1 VERAVEQWPNRPRA
15 ASMCLPH
22 DQIDR
27 ERRLGVKQREAARR
41 ARGYGAIGLRQGA
54 VAAATLL
61 LVFSTGACDRLTTTA
76 PDAGD
81 IFDGPLPG
89 LTKEELAA
97 FIRGDEAFGR
107 QFSPNEG
114 LGPIFNNVSCA
125 SCHSGD
131 GRGHLRN
138 AFIRFS
144 IGEDLVPHLGGPQLQ
159 DKAIAGAV
167 PERLPDGVQT
177 SLRLPP
183 PVFGVGLIE
192 AIPESVILA
201 LADPHDANGDG
212 ISGRP
217 NYVVPG
223 DFVPA
228 DEIGGFL
235 TDSLG
240 QGQPQLGRFSRK
252 AQVSSLL
259 LQVAKAYQEDIG
271 ITNDFLPVEIRN
283 PLASRATEAADRV
296 PDPEL
301 PGDEVRAVLAY
312 LRTLAPPA
320 PGEMTP
326 RRQQG
331 EKIFQEIG
339 CGSCHVPELRT
350 GPSTIAALAN
360 QPVQMYSDLLLHDM
374 GPELADNRPDGQ
386 ATGREWKTAPLW
398 GLRIMRDFLNGE
410 AFLLHDGRARS
421 VEEAIRLHGGEA
433 EKSRNAFARLAA
445 DARAALL
452 DFVESR

>member
-1 VERAVEQWPNRPRA
+1 MKTHEVWRHAPGYRG
-15 ASMCLPH
+15 
-22 DQIDR
+22 
-27 ERRLGVKQREAARR
+27 LGMRGS
-41 ARGYGAIGLRQGA
+41 ARG
-54 VAAATLL
+54 AAALL
-61 LVFSTGACDRLTTTA
+61 LTLSIGACDRLTTQA
-76 PDAGD
+76 PDPGD
-81 IFDGPLPG
+81 IFDGPVPG
-89 LTKEELAA
+89 LTTEELAA

-144 IGEDLVPHLGGPQLQ
+144 VGEDLVPHLGGPQLQ

-167 PERLPDGVQT
+167 PERLPDGVQA
-177 SLRLPP
+177 SVRLPP

-217 NYVVPG
+217 NIVVPE
-223 DFVPA
+223 DFVPL
-228 DEIGGFL
+228 DEVGGFK

-240 QGQPQLGRFSRK
+240 KGMPTLGRFGRK
-252 AQVSSLL
+252 AAVGSLL
-259 LQVAKAYQEDIG
+259 LQVVKAYHEDMG
-271 ITNDFLPVEIRN
+271 ITNDFLPVENKN

-296 PDPEL
+296 ADPEL
-301 PGDEVRAVLAY
+301 PEQEVRAVLAY

-320 PGEMTP
+320 PGAMTP
-326 RRQQG
+326 SRQRG
-331 EKIFQEIG
+331 EELFRSTG
-339 CGSCHVPELRT
+339 CASCHVPELRT
-350 GPSTIAALAN
+350 GPSTIMALSN
-360 QPVQMYSDLLLHDM
+360 QPVRLYSDLLLHDM
-374 GPELADNRPDGQ
+374 GEKLADNRPDGQ

-410 AFLLHDGRARS
+410 AFLLHDGRAKS
-421 VEEAIRLHGGEA
+421 VEEAILLHGGEA

>member
-1 VERAVEQWPNRPRA
+1 MKEQA
-15 ASMCLPH
+15 AAP
-22 DQIDR
+22 D
-27 ERRLGVKQREAARR
+27 
-41 ARGYGAIGLRQGA
+41 ARGYGRTSFCRVVLG
-54 VAAATLL
+54 AATLVL
-61 LVFSTGACDRLTTTA
+61 TFSVSACDRLTTEA

-131 GRGHLRN
+131 GRGRPEN
-138 AFIRFS
+138 GFFRFS
-144 IGEDLVPHLGGPQLQ
+144 VGEDLVPHLGGPQLQ

-167 PERLPDGVQT
+167 PERLPPGVQT
-177 SLRLPP
+177 SFRLPP

-192 AIPESVILA
+192 AIPESAVLA
-201 LADPHDANGDG
+201 HADPNDADGDG

-217 NYVVPG
+217 NFVVPE
-223 DFVPA
+223 DFVPI
-228 DEIGGFL
+228 DEIGGFQ

-240 QGQPQLGRFSRK
+240 EGKPTLGRFGRK
-252 AQVSSLL
+252 AAVGSLL
-259 LQVAKAYQEDIG
+259 LQVVKAYHEDMG
-271 ITNDFLPVEIRN
+271 ITNDFLPVENKN

-296 PDPEL
+296 ADPEL
-301 PGDEVRAVLAY
+301 PEEEVRAVLAY
-312 LRTLAPPA
+312 LRGLAPPA
-320 PGEMTP
+320 PGAMTA
-326 RRQQG
+326 RREQG
-331 EKIFQEIG
+331 EELFRSVG
-339 CGSCHVPELRT
+339 CASCHVPELRT
-350 GPSTIAALAN
+350 GPSTIAALSN
-360 QPVQMYSDLLLHDM
+360 QPVRLYSDLLLHDM
-374 GPELADNRPDGQ
+374 GPGLADNRPDGD

-398 GLRIMRDFLNGE
+398 GLRIMRDFLNGD

-421 VEEAIRLHGGEA
+421 VEEAILLHGGEA
-433 EKSRNAFARLAA
+433 EKSRNAFAQLAA